1 MLATLVMMEQV
12 SEYYSWLSAESKQR
26 YTDKVIGVGLRKD
39 PYAIPSEL
47 WLAEPDLVPDVKW
60 SDMFVYMVATPSAY
74 TKAEIKVCYE
84 PLISGSLAFS

>member
-1 MLATLVMMEQV
+1 MMEQV